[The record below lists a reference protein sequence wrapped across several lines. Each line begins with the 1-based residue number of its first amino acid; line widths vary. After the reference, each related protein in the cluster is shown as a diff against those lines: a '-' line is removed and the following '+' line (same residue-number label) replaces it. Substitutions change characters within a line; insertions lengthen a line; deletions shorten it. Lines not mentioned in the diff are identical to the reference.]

1 MKKTIKI
8 VLSVLAWILLIFA
21 LLITVMVFTSDKN
34 NGVPSLFGRMPMTV
48 ESDSMEPTFKKGDLI
63 IAKEIDDIN
72 ELKVDD
78 VISFWTNEIVEG
90 QNVINTHR
98 IVEIKDDNGTKGFIT
113 KGDNNDQNDTYI
125 VYPSKIIGKWTGSRM
140 PVLGRLMK
148 FLKTKTGFLV
158 CILIPMAIF
167 FLFELF
173 KLIMVVIQ
181 MRQGDKT
188 PELDEEEIKKRAIEE
203 YLAEQK
209 KAQQESAGEKQQKT
223 EAVQSGSKE
232 SSEQAQQQ
240 TAETDAEKEK
250 SAE

>member
-173 KLIMVVIQ
+173 KLI
-181 MRQGDKT
+181 T

-223 EAVQSGSKE
+223 ETVQSGSEE